1 MQNVLINEIVSI
13 LQLHTSNSMPD
24 ALAIFLKPTNLF
36 FWKEVHKGEKK
47 KKKKTRHSKE
57 KKIYFEKVA

>member
-36 FWKEVHKGEKK
+36 YWKEVHKGEKK
-47 KKKKTRHSKE
+47 KKKRLDIVR
-57 KKIYFEKVA
+57 KKRSTLRK